1 MALQDKLET
10 LPPQPGIYLFKNRK
24 GKTIYVGKAK
34 SLRHRVRSYFQHYKS
49 LGIKTETLL
58 REIADIEYIATD
70 NDVEAVIL
78 ENSVIK
84 KEKPKFNVMLR
95 DDKNFPYLKLTV
107 NEEYP
112 RLYLVRR
119 VLPDGALYYGPFI
132 PASLARRTMRLISR
146 HFLIRRCRYS
156 VGKKKVPPCID
167 LQIHRCLGP
176 CVPGL
181 TTKEE
186 YRAAVEDVRLFLE
199 GKTAEL
205 MKSLR
210 EKMERAAAR
219 EQFEQAAYYRDTLRT
234 VEGLTLK
241 QKIVFTTLAEE
252 DFFGYHMEGNQAV
265 LQVFNLRQGVV
276 VGRKEYYWDE
286 PLPID
291 EEEFITAMVK
301 QYYHSDQ
308 YVPHKIYLQR
318 DFEER
323 RLLEDWLSQKREERV
338 NIMVPKKGRKA
349 ELLQLT
355 IENARLSFDNKF
367 KSEAAERLLA
377 ALQETIHLHKTPQRI
392 EAFDISNIGGGDMVG
407 SMVVWEKGAPKSSD
421 YRKFKI
427 KTVLG
432 PDDVS
437 SMTEVIRRRY
447 ERLLKE
453 KGRLPDLVLV
463 DGGKGQLGAAL
474 RTLAS
479 LGIEGISVA
488 AIAKREELLYLKGRE
503 EPVKLEDGSPLL
515 RFLQQI
521 RDEAHRFALSFH
533 RRVRTKRVLA
543 SELEQIPGIG
553 EKRKNLLLSHFKSLQ
568 HIRAASEDEL
578 APLIGRRAAKAAVRH
593 FSSP

>member
-1 MALQDKLET
+1 MALEDKLES

-34 SLRHRVRSYFQHYKS
+34 SLRHRVRSYFQHSKS

-58 REIADIEYIATD
+58 REIADIDYIVTD

-84 KEKPKFNVMLR
+84 KEKPRFNVLLR

-132 PASLARRTMRLISR
+132 PASLARRTMKLISR
-146 HFLIRRCRYS
+146 HFLIRRCHYNI
-156 VGKKKVPPCID
+156 GKKKVSPCID

-181 TTKEE
+181 TTSEE
-186 YRAAVEDVRLFLE
+186 YQTAVEDVRLFLE

-210 EKMERAAAR
+210 QKMERAAAK

-234 VEGLTLK
+234 VEGLSLK
-241 QKIVFTTLAEE
+241 QKIAFTTLAEE
-252 DFFGYHMEGNQAV
+252 DFFGFYIEGNQAV
-265 LQVFNLRQGVV
+265 LQVFNLRHGVV

-323 RLLEDWLSQKREERV
+323 RLLEDWLSQKRGQRV

-377 ALQETIHLHKTPQRI
+377 ALQEALHLDKTPQCI

-407 SMVVWEKGAPKSSD
+407 SMVVWEKGTPKPSD

-432 PDDVS
+432 PDDVG

-453 KGRLPDLVLV
+453 KGHLPDLVLV

-488 AIAKREELLYLKGRE
+488 AIAKREEVLYLEGRE
-503 EPVKLEDGSPLL
+503 EPVRLEDGSPLL
-515 RFLQQI
+515 RLLQQI
-521 RDEAHRFALSFH
+521 RDEAHRFALTFH
-533 RRVRTKRVLA
+533 RYVRTKRVLA

-568 HIRAASEDEL
+568 RIRAASEDEL
-578 APLIGRRAAKAAVRH
+578 APLIGRRAAKAVVH
-593 FSSP
+593 YFSSP

>member
-1 MALQDKLET
+1 MFKDK
-10 LPPQPGIYLFKNRK
+10 R
-24 GKTIYVGKAK
+24 GKIIYVGKAK
-34 SLRHRVRSYFQHYKS
+34 SLRHRVRSYFQHS
-49 LGIKTETLL
+49 RNLGIKNETLI
-58 REIADIEYIATD
+58 REIADIEYIVTD
-70 NDVEAVIL
+70 NEVEAVIL

-132 PASLARRTMRLISR
+132 PASLARRTMRLVSR
-146 HFLIRRCRYS
+146 HFLIRRCHYLL
-156 VGKKKVPPCID
+156 GKKKVSPCID

-181 TTKEE
+181 TTREE
-186 YRAAVEDVRLFLE
+186 YGAAVEDVRLFLK

-205 MKSLR
+205 MESLR
-210 EKMERAAAR
+210 HKMEKAAVR
-219 EQFEQAAYYRDTLRT
+219 EQFEQATYYRDTLCT
-234 VEGLTLK
+234 VEELSLK
-241 QKIVFTTLAEE
+241 QNIAFTTLAEE
-252 DFFGYHMEGNQAV
+252 DFFGYYMEGNQVV

-323 RLLEDWLSQKREERV
+323 KLLEDWLSQKRGERV
-338 NIMVPKKGRKA
+338 NIAVPKKGRKA

-355 IENARLSFDNKF
+355 IENARLSFNDKF
-367 KSEAAERLLA
+367 KSEAVERLLS
-377 ALQETIHLHKTPQRI
+377 ALQEALRLSTLPKRI

-407 SMVVWEKGAPKSSD
+407 SMVVWEKGVPKPSD

-427 KTVLG
+427 KTVIG
-432 PDDVS
+432 PDDVG
-437 SMTEVIRRRY
+437 SMAEIIRRRY
-447 ERLLKE
+447 ERLLRE
-453 KGRLPDLVLV
+453 KGNFPDLVLV
-463 DGGKGQLGAAL
+463 DGGKGQLGAAV

-479 LGIEGISVA
+479 LEIEGVSVA
-488 AIAKREELLYLKGRE
+488 AIAKREEMLYLPGRE
-503 EPVKLEDGSPLL
+503 EPLRLDEGSPVLHL
-515 RFLQQI
+515 LQQI
-521 RDEAHRFALSFH
+521 RDEAHRFAITFH
-533 RRVRTKRVLA
+533 RRVRTGRVLA

-553 EKRKNLLLSHFKSLQ
+553 EKRRNLLLSHFKSL
-568 HIRAASEDEL
+568 HCIKSASEGEL
-578 APLIGRRAAKAAVRH
+578 APLIGRRAAKAVIRH